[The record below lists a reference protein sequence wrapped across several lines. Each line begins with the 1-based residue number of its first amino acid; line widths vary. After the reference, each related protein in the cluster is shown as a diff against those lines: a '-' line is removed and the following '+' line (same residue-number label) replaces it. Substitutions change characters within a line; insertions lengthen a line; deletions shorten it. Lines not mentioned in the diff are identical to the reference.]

1 MICIAIVIVVANS
14 QTLDHLQDIQAPPTK
29 RKKMKNRGGR
39 KSKEIELA
47 EGSKKNGVK
56 DRSRCQA
63 VARLRQWGHI
73 GFFVR
78 REMTSLKC
86 FQNTFFIF

>member
-1 MICIAIVIVVANS
+1 MICIAVVVVANK
-14 QTLDHLQDIQAPPTK
+14 TVNHLQDIQAPPTK
-29 RKKMKNRGGR
+29 RKKMKNRGEGR
-39 KSKEIELA
+39 VKRLSWLK
-47 EGSKKNGVK
+47 GVKKNGVK

-73 GFFVR
+73 GFFVQ